1 MNMWMV
7 RAGKAGFLAENFE
20 EKSIIAIGWG
30 EIDQDLNSCLDKP
43 SIQKLVEK
51 AYPDQKKGWIMT
63 STGQISRFRFELS
76 KGDRVI
82 SYNTSER
89 YYLIGTIDS
98 DYLFHKDFIPGYS
111 HFRKVNWDGKIS
123 RDQISVAARNQLG
136 AILTLFLLSPEI
148 QEEMEGLLQGR
159 SPAEIMGSDES
170 ENQIEDLRRDVIEK
184 SHEFIKDKILS
195 LDWEE
200 MQELVAGLLR
210 AMGYKTRVVP
220 KGADRGK
227 DIEASPDGL
236 GLETPRIFVEVKH
249 RTGTKIGADLVRS
262 FVGGRR
268 STDSCLYVSTG
279 GFSKDAMYEA
289 ERSNIPLTLIDSDT
303 LVELLL
309 QHYENLDNDARAL
322 VPLVRVYWPV

>member
-30 EIDQDLNSCLDKP
+30 EIEQDLNSCSNKP
-43 SIQKLVEK
+43 AIQSLVEE
-51 AYPDQKKGWIMT
+51 AYPDQKKGWVMT
-63 STGQISRFRFELS
+63 STGQINRFRFELN

-82 SYNTSER
+82 TYNTSER
-89 YYLIGTIDS
+89 YYLIGTIES
-98 DYLFHKDFIPGYS
+98 DYLFHKDIIPGYS
-111 HFRKVNWDGKIS
+111 HYRKVKWDGKIN

-136 AILTLFLLSPEI
+136 AILTLFLLSPDI
-148 QEEMEGLLQGR
+148 QDEMEGLLQGK
-159 SPAEIMGSDES
+159 SPAEIVNPEES

-195 LDWEE
+195 LEWDE

-322 VPLVRVYWPV
+322 VPMVRVYWPV